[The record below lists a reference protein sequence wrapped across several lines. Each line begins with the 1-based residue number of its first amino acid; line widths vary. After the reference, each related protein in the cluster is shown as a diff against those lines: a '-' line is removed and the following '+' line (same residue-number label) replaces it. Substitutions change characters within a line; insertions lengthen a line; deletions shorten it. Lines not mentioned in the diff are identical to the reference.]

1 MKQEKNKSNIEEKY
15 KEIPCIYFHKIK
27 GCRRGNKCWFYH
39 DKSLK
44 AEKQS
49 SVLKQN
55 LNKKVKYKRNVE
67 MEPKKEQGINL
78 KNVII
83 ELVKLLLKEDNI

>member
-1 MKQEKNKSNIEEKY
+1 MKQEESKANIEEKY
-15 KEIPCIYFHKIK
+15 KEIPCKYFHKIK

-55 LNKKVKYKRNVE
+55 LNKKVKDEPNVE
-67 MEPKKEQGINL
+67 MELKNEQGINL
-78 KNVII
+78 KKVII
-83 ELVKLLLKEDNI
+83 ELVKILLTEDNI